1 MSTKPKPKAK
11 PKTTTVVFYEDAKPT
26 ATLSPAPSA
35 TPNPTAT
42 SLLVDE
48 VHVTRLASR
57 IGEVEALAAI
67 ERARGILASSSFIQE
82 LLIPADSAETH
93 YLRAKVE
100 ELAVTEAP
108 ESAQQSSGHSTQ
120 PTLPGLEL
128 PEAEAEAEAGPSAS
142 TLRPLHASPSA
153 YRGKHASH

>member
-1 MSTKPKPKAK
+1 MSTKPKAKPKAAPKAKAK
-11 PKTTTVVFYEDAKPT
+11 PKTTTVVFYEDAKP
-26 ATLSPAPSA
+26 SA
-35 TPNPTAT
+35 TAGPSTT
-42 SLLVDE
+42 SFLVDE

-67 ERARGILASSSFIQE
+67 ERAKSILASSSFIQE

-93 YLRAKVE
+93 YLRAKVK

-108 ESAQQSSGHSTQ
+108 ESAQQSSGHSIQ

-128 PEAEAEAEAGPSAS
+128 PEAEAEAGHSAP
-142 TLRPLHASPSA
+142 TLQPLHASSSA

>member
-1 MSTKPKPKAK
+1 MSTKTKAS
-11 PKTTTVVFYEDAKPT
+11 PKTTTVVFYEDAKP
-26 ATLSPAPSA
+26 SA
-35 TPNPTAT
+35 TPNPSATLSATPNPSAT

-57 IGEVEALAAI
+57 IGKVEALAAI
-67 ERARGILASSSFIQE
+67 ERAKGILASSSFIQE

-93 YLRAKVE
+93 YLRAKVK

-108 ESAQQSSGHSTQ
+108 ESAQQSSGHSIQ

-128 PEAEAEAEAGPSAS
+128 PEAEAGPSAP
-142 TLRPLHASPSA
+142 TPRPLHASSSA

>member
-1 MSTKPKPKAK
+1 MSTKTKAS
-11 PKTTTVVFYEDAKPT
+11 PKTTTVVFYEDAKPSAT
-26 ATLSPAPSA
+26 ATLSTTA
-35 TPNPTAT
+35 NPLTT
-42 SLLVDE
+42 SFLVDE

-67 ERARGILASSSFIQE
+67 ERAKSILASSSFIQE

-93 YLRAKVE
+93 YLRAKVK
-100 ELAVTEAP
+100 ELAVVEPP

-128 PEAEAEAEAGPSAS
+128 PEAEAGAGPSAP